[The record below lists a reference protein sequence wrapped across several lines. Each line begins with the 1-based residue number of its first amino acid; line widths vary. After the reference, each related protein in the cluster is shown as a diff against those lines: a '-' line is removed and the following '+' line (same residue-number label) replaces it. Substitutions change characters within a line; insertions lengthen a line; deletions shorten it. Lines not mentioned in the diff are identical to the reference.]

1 MLSLAGFADE
11 DQGEPTEKRTRQA
24 EGFYRNLERG
34 VCLKVEKISPK
45 IPEKMDQEK
54 LYAIKSWRVASS
66 IPVIR
71 STSVSISSVPC
82 S

>member
-34 VCLKVEKISPK
+34 VLSPK
-45 IPEKMDQEK
+45 TPEKMD
-54 LYAIKSWRVASS
+54 
-66 IPVIR
+66 
-71 STSVSISSVPC
+71 
-82 S
+82 